1 MLNKSQSKHP
11 PNESPA
17 TGEASHIGWSVLA
30 LLAAG
35 ALFSA
40 SNSQRIAA
48 EETFAPTAP
57 EVMAAMIYNFA
68 LFIDWPTTESEAKQS
83 PFVIGVFGEDP
94 IEIFLENS
102 AKVETLQRRRVQ
114 IRHLATVNDVKSCR
128 ILVVSRSQKKQL
140 PEILDALRGE
150 PTLTV
155 GDIDDFAQ
163 LGGMIAFKREG
174 GRIRFQ
180 INSDAATRGGLKIS
194 SKLLHL
200 AIPAKTH

>member
-1 MLNKSQSKHP
+1 M
-11 PNESPA
+11 
-17 TGEASHIGWSVLA
+17 LA
-30 LLAAG
+30 LLAAMV
-35 ALFSA
+35 LFSA
-40 SNSQRIAA
+40 ANSQRIAA
-48 EETFAPTAP
+48 EEAFAPTAP

-83 PFVIGVFGEDP
+83 PFVIGVFSEDP
-94 IEIFLENS
+94 IGIFLENS
-102 AKVETLQRRRVQ
+102 AKVETLQGRRIQ

-128 ILVVSRSQKKQL
+128 ILVVSHSQKKRL

-163 LGGMIAFKREG
+163 LGGMIAFKKEG
-174 GRIRFQ
+174 SRIRFQ
-180 INSDAATRGGLKIS
+180 INSDAATRVGLKIS

-200 AIPAKTH
+200 AIPANMH